1 MNRKS
6 KKFNASGWMEKLIP
20 LILGML
26 ALALVAT
33 IVLVLMSIIGI
44 LPG

>member
-6 KKFNASGWMEKLIP
+6 KKFTASGWMEKLIP
-20 LILGML
+20 FILGALTL
-26 ALALVAT
+26 ALIAT
-33 IVLVLMSIIGI
+33 IIMIVLSVTGI